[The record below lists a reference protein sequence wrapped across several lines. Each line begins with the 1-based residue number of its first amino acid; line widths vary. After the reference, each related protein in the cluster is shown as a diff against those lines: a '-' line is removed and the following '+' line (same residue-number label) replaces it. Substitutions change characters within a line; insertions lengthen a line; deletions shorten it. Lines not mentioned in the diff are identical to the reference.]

1 MGQSERARHGGTE
14 GRRIAEDDA
23 LLYKV
28 VGAALH
34 VHTRLGPGLLESV
47 YERCL
52 AIELHAVGLKVNRQ
66 VAVPLAWRDAKIA
79 EAFRADFIVEDAL
92 VLEIKA
98 VDAISPLHKAQ
109 VLTYLRLTGLHRGLL
124 LNFNVLH
131 LRDGM
136 ARITN
141 FSGPPPSLRALL

>member
-1 MGQSERARHGGTE
+1 MC
-14 GRRIAEDDA
+14 
-23 LLYKV
+23 
-28 VGAALH
+28 
-34 VHTRLGPGLLESV
+34 TRG
-47 YERCL
+47 
-52 AIELHAVGLKVNRQ
+52 
-66 VAVPLAWRDAKIA
+66 IA

-141 FSGPPPSLRALL
+141 FSVPPPSLRALL